1 MERASLAIVIP
12 CYNEYS
18 RLPLGEFRRFL
29 KVRQDVAIC
38 LVDDASTDNTPERF
52 QELQEEY
59 PKQIQILQH
68 SENKGKAEAVR
79 TGVLHCFQ
87 QETAPNLAYLD
98 ADLATS
104 LEECASLLPYLEHK
118 SFVFASRILKVGSVV
133 ERRFSR
139 FLIGR
144 IIATV
149 ISNILGLKVYDT
161 QCGCKVMKSEMT
173 PILFEDPFHSRW
185 LFDVELFS
193 RILAHYGPEKAISLM
208 EEVPVKR
215 WVDKG
220 ESKVRLTYF
229 FGLWKDLW
237 VIRRRHRK
245 AMVPWSKNP

>member
-1 MERASLAIVIP
+1 MESASLAIVIP

-18 RLPLGEFRRFL
+18 RLPLGEFRQFL
-29 KVRQDVAIC
+29 RVHGDVALC
-38 LVDDASTDNTPERF
+38 LVDDASTDNTLERF
-52 QELQEEY
+52 HALQEEY
-59 PKQIQILQH
+59 PNQIQILQH
-68 SENKGKAEAVR
+68 SENQGKAEAVR
-79 TGVLHCFQ
+79 TGILHCY
-87 QETAPNLAYLD
+87 EKELAPNLAYLD

-104 LEECASLLPYLEHK
+104 LEECTSLLPYLEHK

-133 ERRFSR
+133 ERRFTR

-144 IIATV
+144 IIATA

-161 QCGCKVMKSEMT
+161 QCGCKVMRAEMI
-173 PILFEDPFHSRW
+173 PILFEEPFHSRW

-215 WVDKG
+215 WVDRG

-237 VIRRRHRK
+237 VIRKQHRK
-245 AMVPWSKNP
+245 TMAPWWTNR